1 MKLEGTFRFDT
12 GLEQVWNALNDAEVL
27 SRATPGCKEFTAA
40 GEDRYN
46 AVLEM
51 GVAGIK
57 GKYKGQVAITD
68 RQAPTHYRL
77 IIEGKGAPGFVK
89 ASMNF
94 DLTAVGTS
102 GTDLSYSG
110 DAQVG
115 GLVAGVGQRILGGVA
130 KMILDQFFKTIN
142 EAAVAGKAS

>member
-1 MKLEGTFRFDT
+1 LKLEGTFRFNAGQD
-12 GLEQVWNALNDAEVL
+12 QVWSALNDAEVL
-27 SRATPGCKEFTAA
+27 SRATPGCKEFTVA

-77 IIEGKGAPGFVK
+77 IIEGQGAPGFVK
-89 ASMNF
+89 ATMDF
-94 DLTAVGTS
+94 DLVAVS
-102 GTDLSYSG
+102 PSETDLNYSG

-130 KMILDQFFKTIN
+130 KMTLDQFFKTIN
-142 EAAVAGKAS
+142 QAAVAGKVS